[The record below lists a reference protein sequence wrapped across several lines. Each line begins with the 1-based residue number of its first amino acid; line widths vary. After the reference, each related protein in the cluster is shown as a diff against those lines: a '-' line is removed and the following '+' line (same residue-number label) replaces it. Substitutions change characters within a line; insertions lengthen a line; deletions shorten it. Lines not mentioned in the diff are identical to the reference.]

1 MKFPETRVHFLC
13 DDTDALKMMKSLGD
27 RSEIRFLQD
36 LGELVGLCG
45 RDMADKRGGKC
56 WTESAAFLDSCS
68 PPEPLVS
75 LTIFMN
81 NSQKFQGVDRTV

>member
-45 RDMADKRGGKC
+45 RDMA
-56 WTESAAFLDSCS
+56 S
-68 PPEPLVS
+68 
-75 LTIFMN
+75 
-81 NSQKFQGVDRTV
+81 

>member
-45 RDMADKRGGKC
+45 RDMA
-56 WTESAAFLDSCS
+56 
-68 PPEPLVS
+68 S
-75 LTIFMN
+75 LTRRQVLHRIRFSTGAPCEFN
-81 NSQKFQGVDRTV
+81 DIYE

>member
-1 MKFPETRVHFLC
+1 MKFPETGVHFLC

-45 RDMADKRGGKC
+45 RDMADKPGGKC
-56 WTESAAFLDSCS
+56 CTRSAAFLDSFFHRS
-68 PPEPLVS
+68 PL
-75 LTIFMN
+75 
-81 NSQKFQGVDRTV
+81 

>member
-1 MKFPETRVHFLC
+1 MKFPEARVHFLC

-45 RDMADKRGGKC
+45 RDMASLTREASGCTG
-56 WTESAAFLDSCS
+56 SAAFLDSLGSTGS
-68 PPEPLVS
+68 PL
-75 LTIFMN
+75 
-81 NSQKFQGVDRTV
+81 

>member
-13 DDTDALKMMKSLGD
+13 DDTDVLKMMKSLGD

-56 WTESAAFLDSCS
+56 CTGSAAFLDLFFHRS
-68 PPEPLVS
+68 PL
-75 LTIFMN
+75 
-81 NSQKFQGVDRTV
+81 

>member
-1 MKFPETRVHFLC
+1 MKFLETRVHFLC

-56 WTESAAFLDSCS
+56 CTRSAAFWIRFSTGAPCEVNDIY
-68 PPEPLVS
+68 E
-75 LTIFMN
+75 
-81 NSQKFQGVDRTV
+81 